1 MKNVTQ
7 KILLSAIATS
17 SMFAPPALAQN
28 LNGTWQCAQRTSR
41 GNYETASIQVQGNR
55 FSAQVSHN
63 YLGNYQATGNVHFDP
78 ATSQLFFHGG
88 NTSIPGPIVNFLVD
102 LQNDRQG
109 YRSSCQGD
117 VCIET
122 RCQR

>member
-1 MKNVTQ
+1 MKNITQ
-7 KILLSAIATS
+7 KIILSAIATTT
-17 SMFAPPALAQN
+17 FATPALAQN
-28 LNGTWQCAQRTSR
+28 FNGTWQCVKRTSR

-63 YLGNYQATGNVHFDP
+63 YVGNYQGTGNVHFDP

-88 NTSIPGPIVNFLVD
+88 NTSISGVVASFLVS
-102 LQNDRQG
+102 LQNERQG
-109 YRSSCQGD
+109 YHSSCQGD